1 MPRPA
6 LRQVFLSSRVASKPV
21 LTIECWLVWAG
32 HSRCKNKK
40 LCGWCQHY
48 RLHITSITSCSC
60 NDGKSINNSMR
71 GKSTCFRR
79 ILNEAAQCIQHN
91 GRWHSFFAT
100 MSRTWGSL
108 SGRRNQLMKHL
119 ALVLLDMCRYFFFF
133 FLSLLNSLQRLRSV
147 VMPVSWVYS
156 QKNVKIRT
164 VFFHE
169 AIMILVVMLG
179 KIELVAESPCWVLAA
194 AIQALVKHISF
205 LKFLTKTLEF

>member
-79 ILNEAAQCIQHN
+79 ILKEAARCTQWSLTLLFCNNVQD
-91 GRWHSFFAT
+91 
-100 MSRTWGSL
+100 WGSL
-108 SGRRNQLMKHL
+108 SGRRKQLVKHL
-119 ALVLLDMCRYFFFF
+119 ALVLLDMCRYFFLLFF
-133 FLSLLNSLQRLRSV
+133 YL
-147 VMPVSWVYS
+147 
-156 QKNVKIRT
+156 
-164 VFFHE
+164 
-169 AIMILVVMLG
+169 
-179 KIELVAESPCWVLAA
+179 
-194 AIQALVKHISF
+194 
-205 LKFLTKTLEF
+205 FLTLYNDCDPWWCLYLEYILKRMLKSKKYSSTRQLWFWW